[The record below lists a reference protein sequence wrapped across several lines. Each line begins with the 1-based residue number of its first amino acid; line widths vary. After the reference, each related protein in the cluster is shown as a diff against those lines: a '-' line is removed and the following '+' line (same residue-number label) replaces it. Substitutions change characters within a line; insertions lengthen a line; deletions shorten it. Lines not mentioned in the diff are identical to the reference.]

1 MAIRKIKHYQKDEIL
16 RKKAKKV
23 EKIDDRVQTLIDDMI
38 DTMYHAEGVGL
49 AAPQVG
55 VLKRIVVVDTGEDE
69 GLLALI
75 NPEFI
80 EQSGEETE
88 YEGCLSIPDVRM
100 KVNRPAHVVVKALDR
115 QGREIEVRGSG
126 LLARALCHE
135 LDHLDGILFIDKALP
150 ELPEE

>member
-1 MAIRKIKHYQKDEIL
+1 
-16 RKKAKKV
+16 
-23 EKIDDRVQTLIDDMI
+23 MI

-49 AAPQVG
+49 AAPQV